1 MHLEVS
7 FKNLRP
13 RDEIKTRAQAL
24 YTKLEKFLD
33 PASEATLLVNVEHG
47 KAILELVIRTAG
59 ETHLVTEED
68 AELRAALDRTFH
80 TMEVR
85 LRRSK
90 EKRVDRHRKGAP
102 AEDGFATDEVPA
114 GFSEAAADGEAGVPE

>member
-13 RDEIKTRAQAL
+13 RDEVKTRAQAL
-24 YTKLEKFLD
+24 YSKLERFLD

-47 KAILELVIRTAG
+47 KAILELVVRTGG

-68 AELRAALDRTFH
+68 DELRTALDRSFH
-80 TMEVR
+80 TMEDR

-90 EKRVDRHRKGAP
+90 EKRLGRHRRSVP
-102 AEDGFATDEVPA
+102 PEDGFASDDSA
-114 GFSEAAADGEAGVPE
+114 EAGASE

>member
-13 RDEIKTRAQAL
+13 RDEIKARAQAL
-24 YTKLEKFLD
+24 FAKLEKFLD
-33 PASEATLLVNVEHG
+33 TASEATLLVNVEHG
-47 KAILELVIRTAG
+47 KAIMELVVRAGG

-68 AELRAALDRTFH
+68 DELRTALDRTFH

-85 LRRSK
+85 LRRAK
-90 EKRVDRHRKGAP
+90 EKRIGRHRKGAP
-102 AEDGFATDEVPA
+102 DSDGFVADDAPEATL
-114 GFSEAAADGEAGVPE
+114 PE

>member
-13 RDEIKTRAQAL
+13 REEIRTRAQAL
-24 YTKLEKFLD
+24 YGKLERFLD
-33 PASEATLLVNVEHG
+33 PAAEGTLLVNVEHG
-47 KAILELVIRTAG
+47 KAILELVVRTGG

-68 AELRAALDRTFH
+68 DDLRTALDRTFH

-85 LRRSK
+85 LGRSK
-90 EKRVDRHRKGAP
+90 EKRVGRNRKSVP
-102 AEDGFATDEVPA
+102 PEDGFVTDEV
-114 GFSEAAADGEAGVPE
+114 

>member
-24 YTKLEKFLD
+24 FAKLEKFLD
-33 PASEATLLVNVEHG
+33 AASESTLLVNVEHG
-47 KAILELVIRTAG
+47 KAILELVVRTGG

-68 AELRAALDRTFH
+68 DELRTALDRTFH

-85 LRRSK
+85 LRRAK
-90 EKRVDRHRKGAP
+90 EKRQGRRSKSVP
-102 AEDGFATDEVPA
+102 PEDGFAVDDGA
-114 GFSEAAADGEAGVPE
+114 EADA